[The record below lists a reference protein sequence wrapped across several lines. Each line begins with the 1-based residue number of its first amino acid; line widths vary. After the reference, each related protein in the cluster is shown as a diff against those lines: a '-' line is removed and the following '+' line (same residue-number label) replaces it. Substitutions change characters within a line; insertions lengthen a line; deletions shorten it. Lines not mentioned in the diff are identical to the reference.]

1 MPIDGAPNTA
11 VPERELP
18 AAMRHIGKASW
29 VRESLDDAV
38 RPKDALRP
46 RRMVIPPAAV
56 ATIGTPA
63 AGEKYAMLEEIR
75 RPDTVFM
82 MGDNPDLPRMPERPA
97 LEDFFRLRLEAGTA
111 AHMLQSAKL
120 ALEHGLEEKVVMA
133 CLLHDIAAAMRAM
146 IRPSALNSST
156 TPMPARIA
164 P

>member
-1 MPIDGAPNTA
+1 MPIDGAPTTA

-29 VRESLDDAV
+29 VRESLDNAV
-38 RPKDALRP
+38 RP

-146 IRPSALNSST
+146 IPR
-156 TPMPARIA
+156 RR
-164 P
+164 